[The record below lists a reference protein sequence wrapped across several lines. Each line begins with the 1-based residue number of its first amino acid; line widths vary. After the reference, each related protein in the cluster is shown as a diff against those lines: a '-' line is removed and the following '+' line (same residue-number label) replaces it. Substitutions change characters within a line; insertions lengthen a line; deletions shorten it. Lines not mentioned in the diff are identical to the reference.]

1 MYYFKNFKQSD
12 DGIHKYEITFENDE
26 NKRTKTVKF
35 GAKGYND
42 YTIYYKEDG
51 KKKADEMKDAY
62 IARHKVNENWSKSGM
77 RTAGFW
83 SRWLLWEKPTLTGAI
98 KNIEERFNVKIK
110 YIN

>member
-1 MYYFKNFKQSD
+1 MVETIILSKSSVKGKKYRVFFESD
-12 DGIHKYEITFENDE
+12 GKAIN
-26 NKRTKTVKF
+26 F
-35 GAKGYND
+35 GATGYMDYILSKGD
-42 YTIYYKEDG
+42 DVKR
-51 KKKADEMKDAY
+51 KAY
-62 IARHKVNENWSKSGM
+62 LLRHKVNENWSKSGM